1 MAMHITAEQESAA
14 KSVRRALSRAAK
26 AGLHLRVFDGDV
38 LLVTKAHLED
48 ARYLESGMRDWKD
61 EAIDVTGG
69 IEADGGAGV

>member
-1 MAMHITAEQESAA
+1 MRITAEQESAA

-38 LLVTKAHLED
+38 LLVTTAHLQDE
-48 ARYLESGMRDWKD
+48 RYLDAGMHDWIE
-61 EAIDVTGG
+61 EALNVSGG